1 MFTCSGVEI
10 EPRPFREPDPP
21 YEESY
26 LNRFQFDSGK
36 PLFGGRDDGGSSC
49 STTAHSSCCEQSQ
62 LSGMGELDGDF
73 GAGDTRGGIFVFDM
87 NHLQE
92 EPARTETIFGCD
104 YDLPRLSHHEIDR
117 RMQTETQELRDRAE
131 LMLQREQR
139 QLRLSSKAAA
149 VSASTVDAV
158 CRSRMF
164 EWALLVVSHSFPCQ
178 SGQISDPK
186 GYTRQYSTEA
196 IQIVT
201 QAFALVDQIPCQI
214 RNEYKLY
221 CMVALHIVAKSSG
234 LFSPSKERI
243 SEQQCSDRSRI
254 GSASSSP
261 KQSTSGGDPSD
272 LRACA
277 VTPEDEAHRPSRPA
291 LDLLSLEGLAGVEG
305 ERRHRAG
312 LARLDDVPAPA
323 LPGLLRRERGRR
335 ARPAPAR
342 GGRGAPTDRAAGGI
356 PPRAVPGR
364 DRLVLRG
371 HEAVRGG
378 RRLPEGGGRYLS
390 GLRGVRDEMT
400 KSPPAGVQRRVFA
413 AKFHEHHPALGG
425 VDEGLPEPPGHLLLA
440 RDRHLQ
446 VPPVRVRLLARRAA
460 EPGGDGVDR
469 AGVRRARRHPQRRP
483 GRAYHRRALPQDEPG
498 GPAVRS
504 YEPPGPELDPPE
516 VPNDGAHDVG
526 EALAPDG
533 PEDGRAG
540 RAGRLA
546 VVRGA
551 FRPGPG

>member
-1 MFTCSGVEI
+1 MFGMIMRVTTRSQPGSMFTCSGVEI

-234 LFSPSKERI
+234 LFSPSKERLT
-243 SEQQCSDRSRI
+243 EQQCSDRSTI

-261 KQSTSGGDPSD
+261 KRSTSGGDPSD
-272 LRACA
+272 MLACA

-291 LDLLSLEGLAGVEG
+291 LDLLSLDGLVALCQSEFSAGELQSA
-305 ERRHRAG
+305 ESEMLRRLGWRANAVTA
-312 LARLDDVPAPA
+312 LDWLDWTTSLLRLCLDSCGVRGDAGR
-323 LPGLLRRERGRR
+323 GLLRRVGDEALLRIERR
-335 ARPAPAR
+335 A
-342 GGRGAPTDRAAGGI
+342 GS
-356 PPRAVPGR
+356 
-364 DRLVLRG
+364 RLEPSLVAIDSFFEAMRRCGEDDASLR
-371 HEAVRGG
+371 EAVAIFRG
-378 RRLPEGGGRYLS
+378 Y
-390 GLRGVRDEMT
+390 
-400 KSPPAGVQRRVFA
+400 AG
-413 AKFHEHHPALGG
+413 
-425 VDEGLPEPPGHLLLA
+425 
-440 RDRHLQ
+440 
-446 VPPVRVRLLARRAA
+446 
-460 EPGGDGVDR
+460 
-469 AGVRRARRHPQRRP
+469 
-483 GRAYHRRALPQDEPG
+483 
-498 GPAVRS
+498 AVTR
-504 YEPPGPELDPPE
+504 
-516 VPNDGAHDVG
+516 
-526 EALAPDG
+526 
-533 PEDGRAG
+533 
-540 RAGRLA
+540 
-546 VVRGA
+546 
-551 FRPGPG
+551 